1 MGDSL
6 AGKAWFEA
14 LGRRA
19 YTQGF
24 PLDYQRAMRNHWP
37 MWARSAWARGWLY
50 QQPSRALTQSIVA
63 SFEAEARTTGKTLRK
78 TVTDFLDAQS

>member
-1 MGDSL
+1 MGKPL

-19 YTQGF
+19 YTQGL

-50 QQPSRALTQSIVA
+50 QQPPRALTESIVA
-63 SFEAEARTTGKTLRK
+63 SFEAEARTTGRTLRQ
-78 TVTDFLDAQS
+78 TVTQFLDTNT